1 MNGMKKKAKGK
12 IIIIIPAVVMFL
24 IILVITATE
33 ASAKTIIQNEEAV
46 NKEIANKENG
56 IVSDLDLGDYTERM
70 TVGEKQLLNV
80 TVLPLDSGEKTITY
94 ASSDDKVAT
103 VNGMGRISAL
113 AAGKTIITVMA
124 GQVSQSFELQVVEP
138 ENEVILVTDIEIGSY
153 EPELEVGNT
162 MTVSGT
168 VVPSDASESEIKYTS
183 SDTSVATVSSTGE
196 VKGISAGNV
205 SITLTAGSVSKTLE
219 LTVKVA
225 TAGIKL
231 NSDYLVLKPGEAFK
245 LSAEVMPVEAYQKVS
260 FKSADTS
267 VAAVSSDGLVT
278 AKKTGTT
285 TIIVSNGD
293 ISAAVSV
300 IVDQMVNY
308 KEQENGTGEDIKDE
322 VTYTGT
328 VFASEQKIIDSQMLK
343 YLYETK
349 QILKVVGDGYV
360 IEIDGKNIVNYNNIF
375 YTDIFL
381 KKENDALGF
390 VLNQG
395 NELCGE
401 VTLSLDGQGGKY
413 LYLYNESK
421 EKYEQIENVGANEL
435 KLTTA
440 GEYQIRTTK
449 LKWDSRVILYILVG
463 GVFIVLIGVGVY
475 IAVKKKYWFW

>member
-1 MNGMKKKAKGK
+1 MNGMKKKTKRK
-12 IIIIIPAVVMFL
+12 IIIMPVVVMFL
-24 IILVITATE
+24 IMLVITATE
-33 ASAKTIIQNEEAV
+33 ASAKTIIENEETV

-56 IVSDLDLGDYTERM
+56 SVSELDLGDYTERM
-70 TVGEKQLLNV
+70 TVGERQLLNV

-94 ASSDDKVAT
+94 TSSDTKVAA

-113 AAGKTIITVMA
+113 AVGKTIITVRA

-168 VVPSDASESEIKYTS
+168 IVPSDASESEIKYTS

-225 TAGIKL
+225 AAGIKL

-245 LSAEVMPVEAYQKVS
+245 LSAEVTPAEAYQTVS

-308 KEQENGTGEDIKDE
+308 KEQENGIGEDIKDE

-328 VFASEQKIIDSQMLK
+328 VFASEQKIIDSQLLK

-349 QILKVVGDGYV
+349 QILKIVGDGYV
-360 IEIDGKNIVNYNNIF
+360 IEIDGKNIVNYNNVF

-381 KKENDALGF
+381 KKENNSLGF

-401 VTLSLDGQGGKY
+401 VTLSLDEPGGKY

>member
-1 MNGMKKKAKGK
+1 
-12 IIIIIPAVVMFL
+12 
-24 IILVITATE
+24 
-33 ASAKTIIQNEEAV
+33 
-46 NKEIANKENG
+46 
-56 IVSDLDLGDYTERM
+56 
-70 TVGEKQLLNV
+70 
-80 TVLPLDSGEKTITY
+80 
-94 ASSDDKVAT
+94 
-103 VNGMGRISAL
+103 
-113 AAGKTIITVMA
+113 
-124 GQVSQSFELQVVEP
+124 
-138 ENEVILVTDIEIGSY
+138 
-153 EPELEVGNT
+153 
-162 MTVSGT
+162 
-168 VVPSDASESEIKYTS
+168 
-183 SDTSVATVSSTGE
+183 
-196 VKGISAGNV
+196 
-205 SITLTAGSVSKTLE
+205 
-219 LTVKVA
+219 
-225 TAGIKL
+225 
-231 NSDYLVLKPGEAFK
+231 
-245 LSAEVMPVEAYQKVS
+245 
-260 FKSADTS
+260 
-267 VAAVSSDGLVT
+267 
-278 AKKTGTT
+278 
-285 TIIVSNGD
+285 
-293 ISAAVSV
+293 
-300 IVDQMVNY
+300 MVNY